1 MRLDYQ
7 QMALWKEKRDRGKLP
22 RSSRL
27 QQKVKVTPNSK
38 EDYREE
44 RLSD

>member
-1 MRLDYQ
+1 
-7 QMALWKEKRDRGKLP
+7 MALWKEKRDRGKLP

-27 QQKVKVTPNSK
+27 KQKVKVTPNSK
-38 EDYREE
+38 EDYIEE